1 MFDMAK
7 RCFFA
12 ATLFAILWRR
22 VHGSYNQSYTHNG
35 SAICGFNFYFN
46 GMNCAAA
53 LDKKTTTFTAVLSR
67 KTTMFGK
74 STDTTNTTSD
84 IKTEREI
91 DKKNISATAGYIFIS
106 EHFEK
111 ILVILAGT
119 VSSLILMMFI
129 AREIYKLL
137 RMSETC
143 SNYQLTMVTPVVN
156 TTSDD
161 TT

>member
-53 LDKKTTTFTAVLSR
+53 LDKKTTTFT
-67 KTTMFGK
+67 
-74 STDTTNTTSD
+74 DTTNTTPD
-84 IKTEREI
+84 RKTERDI
-91 DKKNISATAGYIFIS
+91 DKKNISATTGYIFIS
-106 EHFEK
+106 EHFKK

-119 VSSLILMMFI
+119 VSSLILLLFI
-129 AREIYKLL
+129 AREIYKLF

-143 SNYQLTMVTPVVN
+143 SIYQFTMVTPVVN
-156 TTSDD
+156 NTFDD
-161 TT
+161 TTEFLDNSHEHRGI